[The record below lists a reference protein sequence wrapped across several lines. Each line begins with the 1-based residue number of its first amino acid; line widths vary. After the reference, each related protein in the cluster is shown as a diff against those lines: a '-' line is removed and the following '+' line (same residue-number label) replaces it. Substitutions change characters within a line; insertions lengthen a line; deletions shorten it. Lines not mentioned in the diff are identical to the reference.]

1 MRGIGRII
9 ACRAL
14 AMSSVTA
21 CLILLGTVVFTAVFG
36 FKCLVDFVNS
46 SS

>member
-1 MRGIGRII
+1 MIGIGRII
-9 ACRAL
+9 ACHAL

-21 CLILLGTVVFTAVFG
+21 HLTLLGTVVFTTVFG

-46 SS
+46 PC